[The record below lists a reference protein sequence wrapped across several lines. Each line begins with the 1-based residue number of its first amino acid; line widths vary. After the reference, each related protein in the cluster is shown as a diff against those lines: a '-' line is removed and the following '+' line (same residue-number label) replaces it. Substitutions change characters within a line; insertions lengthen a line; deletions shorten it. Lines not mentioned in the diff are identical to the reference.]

1 MRKFLMSCAV
11 VTVTFALSAVEPID
25 AFVRAQPDIAKA
37 TSATSNFIEV
47 KHSTSKARPPGWSRG
62 RKVGWHGRR
71 KPPGQTR

>member
-1 MRKFLMSCAV
+1 MRRFLMSCAV

-37 TSATSNFIEV
+37 NFIEV

-62 RKVGWHGRR
+62 RKVGWHGRG